1 MSHGAGPRPEPGPS
15 APTGTGEGTGAG
27 TGAAD
32 GGARPTGWV
41 LGVDSG
47 GSGVRVALAP
57 VNGTGRRSVRRTD
70 APVAT
75 GVSGIGAAG
84 LLDAVLP
91 AVRAMLA
98 EAAGNTGDP
107 SGSAPDGTGGNGA
120 PRGGAP
126 FSRTAPPV
134 LAVAVGAAGTASL
147 GEELR
152 AALPAA
158 LGRATGARRAALAAD
173 GVTAYAGALG
183 ARPGVVVAAGTGM
196 IALGTDLRRGW
207 RRADGWGHLL
217 GDCGGGAWIG
227 RAGLEAALREHDG
240 RNGGSRALLE
250 ASERLFGPAAGL
262 PSRLYPRQDRP
273 AVLASFAPEV
283 ARCAG
288 EGDPVAARI
297 VVGAGTRIA
306 EAAAAVCPRTAR
318 GKGGAECPVAYTGG
332 LFGLGEA
339 LLAPVREELRRLCP
353 GAVLVPP
360 EGDPLDGA
368 LRIASGLASDDLGL
382 PVEPPLLQVSDL

>member
-173 GVTAYAGALG
+173 GVTA
-183 ARPGVVVAAGTGM
+183 
-196 IALGTDLRRGW
+196 
-207 RRADGWGHLL
+207 
-217 GDCGGGAWIG
+217 
-227 RAGLEAALREHDG
+227 
-240 RNGGSRALLE
+240 
-250 ASERLFGPAAGL
+250 
-262 PSRLYPRQDRP
+262 
-273 AVLASFAPEV
+273 
-283 ARCAG
+283 
-288 EGDPVAARI
+288 
-297 VVGAGTRIA
+297 
-306 EAAAAVCPRTAR
+306 
-318 GKGGAECPVAYTGG
+318 
-332 LFGLGEA
+332 
-339 LLAPVREELRRLCP
+339 
-353 GAVLVPP
+353 
-360 EGDPLDGA
+360 
-368 LRIASGLASDDLGL
+368 
-382 PVEPPLLQVSDL
+382 